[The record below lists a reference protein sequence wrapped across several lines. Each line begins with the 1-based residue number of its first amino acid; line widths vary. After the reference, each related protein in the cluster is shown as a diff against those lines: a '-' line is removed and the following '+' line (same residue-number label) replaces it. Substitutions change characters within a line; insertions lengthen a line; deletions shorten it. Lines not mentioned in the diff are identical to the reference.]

1 MLVWS
6 DNLACRLLLL
16 PGPPHIHAGA
26 ISQHRLCL
34 RSFTWVNQ
42 EADRR
47 GWWFASAM
55 QNFLFLLWVNQEAG
69 WRETIIPLS
78 KADFFFYLG
87 SEEDANDSPWANQVP
102 KVAPA
107 AAGCL
112 HNCTRRRES
121 ATPSFLPS
129 GLRGSRTPTGRMIES
144 IFVCGFQLSPERT
157 GEG

>member
-1 MLVWS
+1 MQVTVATWPS
-6 DNLACRLLLL
+6 PYPCRRDL
-16 PGPPHIHAGA
+16 P
-26 ISQHRLCL
+26 
-34 RSFTWVNQ
+34 
-42 EADRR
+42 
-47 GWWFASAM
+47 ASAVPEEFYFGSIRKPIDEGDDSP
-55 QNFLFLLWVNQEAG
+55 QQCRIFCFYFGSIRRQAEEKRLF
-69 WRETIIPLS
+69 PLA
-78 KADFFFYLG
+78 KRIFFYLG